1 MVGSIQGFLPA
12 APWSVLTIQIEISKD
27 IDATHLLR
35 SMFEVL
41 GIHNFDYDVRA
52 GTTVSLAV
60 KKTQLDE
67 CSSMIIFSRAVP
79 F

>member
-1 MVGSIQGFLPA
+1 MLHI
-12 APWSVLTIQIEISKD
+12 
-27 IDATHLLR
+27 LLR
-35 SMFEVL
+35 SMLEVL

>member
-1 MVGSIQGFLPA
+1 MLHI
-12 APWSVLTIQIEISKD
+12 
-27 IDATHLLR
+27 LLR

>member
-1 MVGSIQGFLPA
+1 ML
-12 APWSVLTIQIEISKD
+12 D
-27 IDATHLLR
+27 ILLR
-35 SMFEVL
+35 PMFRVL
-41 GIHNFDYDVRA
+41 GINNFDDDVRA

-67 CSSMIIFSRAVP
+67 CSRMIIFSRAVP